1 MSRLGVVTGM
11 TAEAHCLS
19 PAGAAGGDI
28 GAIASICSSGD
39 PAQAED
45 GARRLVRDGVE
56 ALLSFGIAGGLD
68 SRCGAGDLV
77 IGKTVVDAAG
87 IEHETDI
94 EWRNCLS
101 TLLAG
106 LGPEIGTVA
115 GCDRPT
121 ATVTEKRAVH
131 EHCGAIAVD
140 MESHVVARVAA
151 DTGRPFAVVRV
162 IADGAHDSLPHA
174 ALAGLGGTDGSP
186 RIGAVLGALLL
197 RPWELPGLIR
207 VALETRQ
214 ALGVLRRCAVDGAP
228 LFGRG

>member
-1 MSRLGVVTGM
+1 VSRLGVVTGL
-11 TAEAHCLS
+11 TAEARCLR
-19 PAGAAGGDI
+19 PAGPRS
-28 GAIASICSSGD
+28 AIPIICSSGD

-68 SRCGAGDLV
+68 PRCGAGDLV
-77 IGKTVVDAAG
+77 LGKTVVDAAG
-87 IEHETDI
+87 VEHEADM
-94 EWRNCLS
+94 EWRNRLS

-115 GCDRPT
+115 GCDRP
-121 ATVTEKRAVH
+121 ASTVVEKRAIH
-131 EHCGAIAVD
+131 ERCGAIAVD

-151 DTGRPFAVVRV
+151 DRGLPFAVIRV

-174 ALAGLGGTDGSP
+174 ALAGLGGVDGSP
-186 RIGAVLGALLL
+186 RIGSVLGALVL

>member
-1 MSRLGVVTGM
+1 MSRLGVVTGL
-11 TAEAHCLS
+11 TTEAHCLR
-19 PAGAAGGDI
+19 PAGAAGGGI
-28 GAIASICSSGD
+28 GAIPIICSSGD
-39 PAQAED
+39 PTRTEE
-45 GARRLVRDGVE
+45 GARRLVGDGAE

-68 SRCGAGDLV
+68 PKCGAGDLV
-77 IGKTVVDAAG
+77 LGKTVVDADG

-115 GCDRPT
+115 GCDRP
-121 ATVTEKRAVH
+121 ASTVAEKRAIH
-131 EHCGAIAVD
+131 ERCGAIAVD

-151 DTGRPFAVVRV
+151 DTGLPFAVIRV
-162 IADGAHDSLPHA
+162 IADDAHDSLPHA
-174 ALAGLGGTDGSP
+174 ALAGLGGTDGLS

-197 RPWELPGLIR
+197 RPWELPVLIR

-214 ALGVLRRCAVDGAP
+214 ALSVLRRCAVDGAP